1 MSGIKYYEVLQLAG
15 IEIIKSTTGPE
26 KRPALW
32 FRFAPHPDRRP
43 GLLEDGDHDIKVSVD
58 DLLAVLQNGSRLL
71 DAGLSVAPRGAIER
85 LKIERDI
92 AQRDA
97 QNSTTPGGTK

>member
-15 IEIIKSTTGPE
+15 IEIIKTTTGPE

-43 GLLEDGDHDIKVSVD
+43 GLLEDGEHDVKVSVD
-58 DLLAVLQNGSRLL
+58 ELLAVLQNGSRLL
-71 DAGLSVAPRGAIER
+71 DAGLSLAPSRAIER
-85 LKIERDI
+85 LKVELDI
-92 AQRDA
+92 AKRDA
-97 QNSTTPGGTK
+97 ARLRGET